1 MRHDLL
7 IATALTAVAACL
19 PAAGHA
25 EAPFAFATNPGQ
37 LPKTIVPSAYSI
49 DIVTDMTKLTLTGRE
64 TIDITSGAAT
74 DSIVLNQAGLK
85 IGNARVDGADA
96 TVSQDD
102 QAQTATFHTTQ
113 KLAPGRH
120 RLEIAYT
127 GPIPQT
133 PNGIYYDDYKDP
145 SGAGKRMLVTQFE
158 VADARRMFPGWDEP
172 AFKATFA
179 LSVTMP
185 KTYVPVSNMPVVST
199 TDAGPGAKRVVF
211 APSPRMSTYLLALV
225 AGDMSALH
233 GHGGPTPINA
243 YAPTGEQDRAA
254 YALSAAD
261 DILPYYNAYFGVPY
275 PLPKLDLLAIPGN
288 YEAGAMENWGAITFI
303 DDAMLFDPKTSSP
316 KTREEIYLVVAHE
329 MAHQWSGDL
338 VTMGW
343 WSDIWLNEGFATW
356 MENKATDHFNPKWQ
370 IWPRQH
376 TDHERAMAQDAL
388 PTTHP
393 IQQVI
398 HDISEANAA
407 FDQISYQKGGQIIR
421 MVEDWE
427 SPDVFRDGMR
437 LYMKAHAY
445 GNTTSADLWNAQAQ
459 ASHKDVAAVATS
471 FTEQPGVPLVSVTRA
486 CSNRSTTL
494 TLTQGRFTIHDPHPK
509 QLTWNIPVSVGAP
522 GVATQKTLLTAKPA
536 ALHFPGCGAALKIN
550 LGENGYYRA
559 SYDKSSLALLQAAF
573 TKLDATDRVNLLG
586 DQFALFQGGEAPL
599 ATYLDLVANLPHE
612 DETSFAVWQDTISHL
627 QRLDILE
634 RGSPT
639 RQAFRAFARSVLNA
653 ELARLG
659 LKPKPGESFLDS
671 MLRPSLLTAL
681 GTFDDPAVTAY
692 AQSEF
697 AAYLRDPSSVS
708 PSLLDPITLI
718 AGMHA
723 DPATYATLGHL
734 AAAAPDTE
742 QKLRYGF
749 AMASARDPKLIAHS
763 IQIASSGAIPNGRI
777 TYFIGQVAEGS
788 DNPDEVWKLVQPNQA
803 AIRARLA
810 PESQTFLLP
819 VIAYQSTSAE
829 IARELLA
836 DPASSA
842 STGARIQ
849 AARAADYI
857 ATTAEIRDRAQ
868 PALAAWLAAHGLH
881 G

>member
-7 IATALTAVAACL
+7 FATALTAVAAFVP
-19 PAAGHA
+19 PACHA
-25 EAPFAFATNPGQ
+25 EAPFDFATNPGQ
-37 LPKTIVPSAYSI
+37 LPKTIVPSAYAI
-49 DIVTDMTKLTLTGRE
+49 DIVIDMTKLTLTGQE
-64 TIDITSGAAT
+64 TIDIAADAAT

-85 IGNARVDGADA
+85 IGSARVDGAAA
-96 TVSQDD
+96 TVSQDEA
-102 QAQTATFHTTQ
+102 AQTATFHTAQ
-113 KLAPGRH
+113 KLAAGRH
-120 RLEIAYT
+120 RLEIAYS

-145 SGAGKRMLVTQFE
+145 AGAAKRMLVTQFE

-179 LSVTMP
+179 LTVTIP
-185 KTYVPVSNMPVVST
+185 KNYVPVSNMPVVST
-199 TDAGPGAKRVVF
+199 TDAGPDAKRVVF
-211 APSPRMSTYLLALV
+211 AQSPRMSTYLLALV
-225 AGDMSALH
+225 AGDMSALR
-233 GHGGPTPINA
+233 GHGGNTPINA
-243 YAPTGEQDRAA
+243 YAPTGEQASAA
-254 YALSAAD
+254 YALAAAD
-261 DILPYYNAYFGVPY
+261 DILPYYNIYFGVPY

-356 MENKATDHFNPKWQ
+356 MENKATDHFNPAWQ

-376 TDHERAMAQDAL
+376 TDHEAAMAQDAL

-427 SPDVFRDGMR
+427 SPDIFRDGMR
-437 LYMKAHAY
+437 RYMKAHAY

-486 CSNRSTTL
+486 CSNGATTL
-494 TLTQGRFTIHDPHPK
+494 TLTQGRFTIHDPHARP
-509 QLTWNIPVSVGAP
+509 LTWNIPVSVGGP
-522 GVATQKTLLTAKPA
+522 GMPAQKTLLAAKPA
-536 ALHFPGCGAALKIN
+536 VLQFPGCGAVLKAN
-550 LGENGYYRA
+550 LGENGYYRTR
-559 SYDKSSLALLQAAF
+559 YDPASLALLQAGF
-573 TKLDATDRVNLLG
+573 TRLDATDRVNLLG
-586 DQFALFQGGEAPL
+586 DQFALFQGGDAPL
-599 ATYLDLVANLPHE
+599 ATYLDLVATLPHA
-612 DETSFAVWQDTISHL
+612 DETSFAVWQDTIAHL
-627 QRLDILE
+627 ERLDILE

-639 RQAFRAFARSVLNA
+639 RPAFRAFARSVLNP

-659 LKPKPGESFLDS
+659 LQPKPGESFLDS

-692 AQSEF
+692 AQQAF
-697 AAYLRDPSSVS
+697 ATYLKDQSSVS

-718 AGMHA
+718 VGMHA
-723 DPATYATLGHL
+723 DPATYATLAHL
-734 AAAAPDTE
+734 AGSAPDTE
-742 QKLRYGF
+742 QKLRYAT
-749 AMASARDPKLIAHS
+749 AMAASRNPKLIAHS
-763 IQIASSGAIPNGRI
+763 VQVASSGAIPNGRI
-777 TYFIGQVAEGS
+777 AQFIGMVAEGS
-788 DNPDEVWKLVQPNQA
+788 DSPDEVWKLVQPTQA
-803 AIRARLA
+803 AIRARLT

-819 VIAYQSTSAE
+819 IIAYQSTSPE
-829 IARELLA
+829 IARALLA

-842 STGARIQ
+842 STGAKIQ

-857 ATTAEIRDRAQ
+857 ATSAEIRDRAQ
-868 PALAAWLAAHGLH
+868 PALAAWLSARGVHG
-881 G
+881 